1 MSNNEMAKMISSD
14 QFCKMLGSG
23 VKVIKY
29 SELEKFTDI
38 NQVIPE
44 QKGYRIILIET
55 KPSTGHYVCLLKY
68 NPTSYEYFDSYGLF
82 PDQEF
87 SFIPQQMQQILDEKV
102 HIMSQ
107 LLNKLKSDGGSWTY
121 NQMKLQKMAPNVN
134 TCGRWTSWRIYC
146 FKDYNYDFKT
156 FQKFMIAQ
164 KKSTGQSFDTIVCN
178 FTQALN

>member
-1 MSNNEMAKMISSD
+1 MSTNEMAKMIASD

-44 QKGYRIILIET
+44 PSGYRIILIET

-68 NPTSYEYFDSYGLF
+68 NDKYFEYMDSYGMVVG
-82 PDQEF
+82 QEF

-102 HIMSQ
+102 HVLNI
-107 LLNKLKSDGGSWTY
+107 LLNNLKSDGGNY
-121 NQMKLQKMAPNVN
+121 ICNRMKLQKMAPNVN
-134 TCGRWTSWRIYC
+134 TCGRWVATACY
-146 FKDYNYDFKT
+146 FFEQGQTLKQ
-156 FQKFMIAQ
+156 FQQYFVNW
-164 KKSTGQSFDTIVCN
+164 KKQTGQSFDTLVCN